1 MITRRTFGKAIG
13 IAAAAQQASRAASSA
28 PVNIGTRRELF
39 VDRELIEEARGV
51 DLQLSIPVDA
61 GPVLQLDRPWER
73 MFSTYTTI
81 LHDASKYRLYYRGTP
96 VSKDGGGNE
105 VTCYAESTDGIQ
117 WTRPD
122 LGIYEVEGTRKNN
135 VILAHD
141 PPFSHNFTPFID
153 ARPGVDAS
161 ERFKAV
167 AGYAKT
173 GLVGFVSPDGVHWKK
188 LPGDPVLPAP
198 NEFALDSQNIA
209 FWSVSENQYV
219 IYYRTWKKIGKTNFR
234 WTSRAISSDFRHFT
248 PAGEMDFGD
257 APPQHLYTNQTSAY
271 FRAPHVYI
279 GICARFMPGRQVL
292 TEEQAK
298 AIQVNPNY
306 FKDCSDAVLITSRGG
321 NRYTRTF
328 LEAFV
333 RPGLGMQNWVSR
345 SNYPALNLMQTGP
358 STMSFLVNRNY
369 GQPTAY
375 LRRYELRLDGFSSAH
390 AGFAGGDL
398 ITKPIVMDGSRLELN
413 YSTSA
418 AGSVRVEIQEPSGA
432 PVNGFVLSN
441 SRELIGDEIDR
452 IYEWKGSPD
461 LASLRGKPLRL
472 RFQLKDADLFSFRF
486 TA

>member
-1 MITRRTFGKAIG
+1 MITRRTFGKTIG
-13 IAAAAQQASRAASSA
+13 IAAAAQSAARGASSE
-28 PVNIGTRRELF
+28 PVTIGTRRELF
-39 VDRELIEEARGV
+39 VDCELIDELRGV
-51 DLQLSIPVDA
+51 ELRPGTPVDA

-81 LHDASKYRLYYRGTP
+81 LHDDAKYRLYYRGTP

-105 VTCYAESTDGIQ
+105 VTCYAESADGIR

-122 LGIYEVEGTRKNN
+122 LGLYEIEGTRKNN

-153 ARPGVDAS
+153 TRPGVAAS

-173 GLVGFVSPDGVHWKK
+173 GLVGFISGDSAHWKK

-198 NEFALDSQNIA
+198 NEFAFDSQNIA
-209 FWSVSENQYV
+209 FWSASENQYV
-219 IYYRTWKKIGKTNFR
+219 LYYRTWKKIDKTNFR
-234 WTSRAISSDFRHFT
+234 WTSRAVSNDFRRFT
-248 PAGEMDFGD
+248 PSGEMNFGD

-271 FRAPHVYI
+271 FRAPHLYI

-292 TEEQAK
+292 TDQQAK

-306 FKDCSDAVLITSRGG
+306 YKDYSDAVLITSRGG

-328 LEAFV
+328 LEAFL
-333 RPGLGMQNWVSR
+333 RPGIGVENWVSR

-375 LRRYELRLDGFSSAH
+375 LRRYELRLDGFASAH
-390 AGFAGGDL
+390 AGFAGGELVTRPL
-398 ITKPIVMDGSRLELN
+398 IIDGTRLELN

-418 AGSVRVEIQEPSGA
+418 AGSLRVEIDGTS
-432 PVNGFVLSN
+432 VRT
-441 SRELIGDEIDR
+441 RELIGDEIDHV
-452 IYEWKGSPD
+452 SDLPD
-461 LASLRGKPLRL
+461 LASLRGKPIRL
-472 RFQLKDADLFSFRF
+472 RFQLKDADLYSFRF
-486 TA
+486 IA

>member
-1 MITRRTFGKAIG
+1 MITRRTFGKTIG
-13 IAAAAQQASRAASSA
+13 MAAAAQSRAVGAAST

-39 VDRELIEEARGV
+39 VDREMIEEAQGV
-51 DLQLSIPVDA
+51 DLRLATPVDA

-81 LHDASKYRLYYRGTP
+81 LHDDGKYRLYYRGTP

-105 VTCYAESTDGIQ
+105 VTCYAESTDGMQ
-117 WTRPD
+117 WTRPN
-122 LGIYEVEGTRKNN
+122 LGIYEAEGTRDNN

-153 ARPGVDAS
+153 TKPGVDPA

-173 GLVGFVSPDGVHWKK
+173 GLIGFVSADGVHWKK
-188 LPGDPVLPAP
+188 LPGDPVLPP
-198 NEFALDSQNIA
+198 PDQFALDSQNIA

-219 IYYRTWKKIGKTNFR
+219 LYYRTWKKIDQTNFR
-234 WTSRAISSDFRHFT
+234 WTSRAISGDFRHFT
-248 PAGEMDFGD
+248 PTGEMDFGD

-271 FRAPHVYI
+271 FRAPHIYI

-292 TEEQAK
+292 TDKQAK

-306 FKDCSDAVLITSRGG
+306 YKDCSDAVLLTSRGG
-321 NRYTRTF
+321 NRYNRNF

-333 RPGLGMQNWVSR
+333 RPGLGIENWVSR

-375 LRRYELRLDGFSSAH
+375 LRRYELRLDGFASAH
-390 AGFAGGDL
+390 AGFAGGEL
-398 ITKPIVMDGSRLELN
+398 LSRPIVTDGTRLELN

-418 AGSVRVEIQEPSGA
+418 AGSVRVEVEGTPIK
-432 PVNGFVLSN
+432 
-441 SRELIGDEIDR
+441 SRELIGDEINR
-452 IYEWKGSPD
+452 ICDLPD
-461 LASLRGKPLRL
+461 LGSVRGKPIRL
-472 RFQLKDADLFSFRF
+472 RFHLKDADLFSYRF
-486 TA
+486 VA